1 MRAYAESVLV
11 FQMCVVLLLVVAQ
24 YAFCILHFA
33 ARQLATA
40 AQMSGMCDHYTN
52 STLRQSEKPAD
63 QSHCQPNTPADDMK
77 VSLLMDPH
85 PQSGDTT
92 DTGKHKIQDNAEF
105 GKCERQHCQ
114 ICEECNFS
122 YMQD

>member
-1 MRAYAESVLV
+1 MHS
-11 FQMCVVLLLVVAQ
+11 
-24 YAFCILHFA
+24 AFCCMVLQYKCQVCVTTIPTVPF
-33 ARQLATA
+33 RP
-40 AQMSGMCDHYTN
+40 
-52 STLRQSEKPAD
+52 SEKPAD

-114 ICEECNFS
+114 ICEECDFS